1 MNINMKYYVV
11 TIGAIFLALGVGII
25 VGFNLNNDQELSKQ
39 QSEVLGQFEEKFDS
53 LTEEKKQLTQRVE
66 YLEEESVKLQDY
78 ISKYYTFLINNEL
91 SEKNTGIIL
100 TNEKNDYS
108 EDIENLIQDANGNV
122 AFNIILKDAVE
133 DEETLNTL
141 SKQLNKEIKT
151 SQDCINYIVDVLNTK
166 SAKTDLNE
174 LENLGIIE
182 VKSLNSNY
190 ITYESVVLI
199 GENEDENL
207 EKSFEVKDKN
217 LISKLK
223 NEKKYIVAVQRESSK
238 SQFVKLC
245 SELKISTID
254 NIDGKIG
261 KVSLAMLIKD
271 ESKIGNFGV
280 GEDVESL
287 MPFSK

>member
-25 VGFNLNNDQELSKQ
+25 VGFNLNNDQKLSKQ

-108 EDIENLIQDANGNV
+108 EDIEHLIKDANGNV

-133 DEETLNTL
+133 DEEILNTL

-166 SAKTDLNE
+166 SAKTDLNK

>member
-25 VGFNLNNDQELSKQ
+25 VGFNLNNDQKLSKQ

-108 EDIENLIQDANGNV
+108 EDIEHLIKDANGNV

-133 DEETLNTL
+133 DEEILNTL

-151 SQDCINYIVDVLNTK
+151 SQDCINYIVDILNTK
-166 SAKTDLNE
+166 SAKTDLNK

>member
-25 VGFNLNNDQELSKQ
+25 VGFNLNNDQKLSKQ

-108 EDIENLIQDANGNV
+108 EDIEHLIKDANGNV

-133 DEETLNTL
+133 DEEILNTL

-166 SAKTDLNE
+166 SAKTDLNK

-271 ESKIGNFGV
+271 ESKVGNFGV